1 MSLSAPTLRPGPYTL
16 QPPVFFF
23 NNNRASKLDSQVSVQ
38 ICCEMRR
45 FQQTLHRASGR
56 LAAMTRPGGATYGGP
71 SFSSQLHHGYSFNP
85 QSSQTA
91 GFSFQNSMLFPGSQ
105 GSSVLPPPPP
115 PPPLPSAASLP
126 PSTSS
131 MPLPDSPVSYSNS
144 VFVNVR
150 MMSRC
155 VYMPS

>member
-1 MSLSAPTLRPGPYTL
+1 MHACCIDGLHVLSFPCSYSRLQTDPPSSVPMSLSAPTLRPGPYTL
-16 QPPVFFF
+16 QPP
-23 NNNRASKLDSQVSVQ
+23 AG
-38 ICCEMRR
+38 
-45 FQQTLHRASGR
+45 ASGR

-91 GFSFQNSMLFPGSQ
+91 GFSFQNTMLFPGSQ

-115 PPPLPSAASLP
+115 PPPLPSAASLL

-144 VFVNVR
+144 T
-150 MMSRC
+150 SKC
-155 VYMPS
+155 LYA